1 MAELQD
7 KTRIENQIQA
17 LEDKVDR
24 LLRAVIGDSEM
35 GQDGLASMVRK
46 HDKWIERQKLKEA
59 RIIGIGMGLGV
70 VWTAL
75 LKLADKLF

>member
-1 MAELQD
+1 MPELQEQTEI
-7 KTRIENQIQA
+7 KQQILH
-17 LEDKVDR
+17 LEEKVDR
-24 LLRAVIGDSEM
+24 LLRAVVGDSEM

-59 RIIGIGMGLGV
+59 RIIGIGIGLGF

-75 LKLADKLF
+75 LKVADRLF

>member
-1 MAELQD
+1 MTDFSEESD
-7 KTRIENQIQA
+7 IRGVIKH
-17 LEDKVDR
+17 LEEKVDR
-24 LLRAVIGDSEM
+24 VLRAVVGDSEM
-35 GQDGLASMVRK
+35 GQEGLASTVRK

-59 RIIGIGMGLGV
+59 RIIGIGLGIGF

>member
-1 MAELQD
+1 MEAPRDID
-7 KTRIENQIQA
+7 KKFAQ

-35 GQDGLASMVRK
+35 GQDGLAALVRK
-46 HDKWIERQKLKEA
+46 HDRWIERQKLKEA
-59 RIIGIGMGLGV
+59 RIIGMGIGLGF

-75 LKLADKLF
+75 LKLADQIF

>member
-1 MAELQD
+1 MPELQD
-7 KTRIENQIQA
+7 KTRIESQIQA

-59 RIIGIGMGLGV
+59 RIIGIGIGLGF

-75 LKLADKLF
+75 LKVADKLF

>member
-1 MAELQD
+1 MEAPRDID
-7 KTRIENQIQA
+7 KKFAQ

-35 GQDGLASMVRK
+35 GQDGLAALVRK
-46 HDKWIERQKLKEA
+46 HDRWIERQKLKEA
-59 RIIGIGMGLGV
+59 RIIGIGIGLGF

-75 LKLADKLF
+75 LKLADQIF

>member
-1 MAELQD
+1 MEAPRDID
-7 KTRIENQIQA
+7 KKFAQ

-35 GQDGLASMVRK
+35 GQDGLASLVRK
-46 HDKWIERQKLKEA
+46 HDRWIERQKLKEA
-59 RIIGIGMGLGV
+59 RIIGIGIGLGF

-75 LKLADKLF
+75 LKLADRIF